1 MNGLTI
7 YEVIECT
14 KITLCYVAF
23 GGLTLLIAN
32 IINNAIYKKIFK

>member
-14 KITLCYVAF
+14 KITLCYAAF
-23 GGLTLLIAN
+23 GVGVFLIAN
-32 IINNAIYKKIFK
+32 IINNIIFKKNI